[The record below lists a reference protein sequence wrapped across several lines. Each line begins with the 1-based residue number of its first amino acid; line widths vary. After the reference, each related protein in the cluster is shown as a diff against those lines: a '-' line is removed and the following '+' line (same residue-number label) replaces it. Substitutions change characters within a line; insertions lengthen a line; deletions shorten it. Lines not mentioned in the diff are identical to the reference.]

1 MSLAVDTALGRMA
14 DGVAEGEDQH
24 ALLVRLLEL
33 FVQLGI
39 EGRRVG
45 EKVSKSTVKV
55 IFLNGAGFWFS
66 AFLFSCQAS
75 SNSLVFGCFTFCAL
89 IFSCYTLS
97 LHS

>member
-1 MSLAVDTALGRMA
+1 MA
-14 DGVAEGEDQH
+14 DGVAEGEDQQ

-55 IFLNGAGFWFS
+55 RT
-66 AFLFSCQAS
+66 LFRVIAPTVIR
-75 SNSLVFGCFTFCAL
+75 LTFKV
-89 IFSCYTLS
+89 LS
-97 LHS
+97 LSLQSYVNSCFKFCLLPVSSSYFTIFVLSYAIRG